1 MASDSEIDEAF
12 KSMHQIIMIQIK
24 NYVSKNCIVL
34 DVIVKRDFKI
44 FEY

>member
-1 MASDSEIDEAF
+1 MASDSDIDEAF
-12 KSMHQIIMIQIK
+12 KSMHQIIMTQIE

-34 DVIVKRDFKI
+34 DVIVKRNFKI